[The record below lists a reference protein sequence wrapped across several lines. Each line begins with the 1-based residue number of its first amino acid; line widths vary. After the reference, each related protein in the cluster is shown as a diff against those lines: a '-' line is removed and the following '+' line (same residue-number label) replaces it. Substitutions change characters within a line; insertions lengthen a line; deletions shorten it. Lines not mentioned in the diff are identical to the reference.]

1 MTDLQ
6 IEATKWTPFVAVASD
21 KGKIVIRGKSSPEA
35 AVKFYFPII
44 ADVKRIFEKYKG
56 KVVVDLSLEYFNTSS
71 SKCIFDLLRT
81 LKRLESNASVQV
93 SVNWFYESG
102 DDDMLETGEDFAEVL
117 DIPFQYIE
125 VEDVE
130 FPTSMTA

>member
-44 ADVKRIFEKYKG
+44 ADVKRLFEKHRG
-56 KVVVDLSLEYFNTSS
+56 QVTVDLSLEYFNTSS

-81 LKRLESNASVQV
+81 LKRLETTSTLKVN
-93 SVNWFYESG
+93 VNWFYETG
-102 DDDMLETGEDFAEVL
+102 DEDMLETGEDFAEVL

-130 FPTSMTA
+130 APTSVYA